1 MHPLLPAGYLVHA
14 QISIKV
20 FGREDN
26 KGQCGN
32 GKADL
37 PMKSASFVN

>member
-32 GKADL
+32 CLLYTSDAADE
-37 PMKSASFVN
+37 

>member
-32 GKADL
+32 GKADFT
-37 PMKSASFVN
+37 MKSASFVN